1 MAARRKRPVRP
12 VGTETIERLEP
23 MSLAWNFPKVTS
35 GTVPE
40 PKTPEPAQ
48 LPARLQGARMV
59 EVKAESSKSKSK
71 YIPRPRIWMETET
84 QDGPGRQKA
93 SGKEN
98 APHGQENAERATA
111 SKSSQTKDAK
121 DSSRSGP
128 DGWQKAS
135 SWDSRGESSREGNRE
150 ANREANKEA
159 NRQSSSPPWAYGDPR
174 PNQRQWAS
182 DPRQPSSGH
191 GDQRPSSSPPGPQ
204 QNGTMTDDETARK
217 NILVGEV
224 SRIYQIKQLQFKFD
238 WIHIFNLES
247 GFGEKDLERK
257 KRDLFRILHPD
268 KSAKYAK
275 DAGGEERLKAAYD
288 FVDVAYSDAKKWLDQ
303 KNKGYLQPWERDP
316 FDSFPPSHPLYA
328 QYRQSYPANWR
339 NGSAANTTASSSRQS
354 RPTTPPTPTRSSP
367 PLRKAPPQQPDSF
380 RMR

>member
-1 MAARRKRPVRP
+1 
-12 VGTETIERLEP
+12 
-23 MSLAWNFPKVTS
+23 MSYHAVVSYLFYSFLLSSHSLSSSLFKTHGCWRTSQTYLQVTS
-35 GTVPE
+35 G
-40 PKTPEPAQ
+40 PKTPKPAQ
-48 LPARLQGARMV
+48 LPARFQGATMV
-59 EVKAESSKSKSK
+59 IAKAELSRSK

-98 APHGQENAERATA
+98 ASDRQENAERATA
-111 SKSSQTKDAK
+111 SKSSQTKDAR

-128 DGWQKAS
+128 DAWQKPS
-135 SWDSRGESSREGNRE
+135 SWDSRGESSREGNRDGNRDG
-150 ANREANKEA
+150 NRED
-159 NRQSSSPPWAYGDPR
+159 NRQSSSPPWPDPR
-174 PNQRQWAS
+174 PNQRWAS
-182 DPRQPSSGH
+182 DPRPGH
-191 GDQRPSSSPPGPQ
+191 GDQRPSSSPP
-204 QNGTMTDDETARK
+204 QNGTKTDDETARK

-224 SRIYQIKQLQFKFD
+224 SRIFNIKQLKFKFD
-238 WIHIFNLES
+238 WIQIFNLES

-303 KNKGYLQPWERDP
+303 KNNGYLPPWDRDP
-316 FDSFPPSHPLYA
+316 FDSFPTSHPLYA
-328 QYRQSYPANWR
+328 QYRQSYPSWR
-339 NGSAANTTASSSRQS
+339 NGAANTASSS